1 MSEPYNINEGM
12 PVVGADGV
20 PVGTVA
26 AFANGRIKLRPSG
39 QGSHSDH
46 SHYVPAGLI
55 AFVKDGSI
63 YLSANGANAALL
75 DEEQDGSSAD

>member
-1 MSEPYNINEGM
+1 MSEPSNIREGM

-20 PVGTVA
+20 PVGKVA
-26 AFANGRIKLRPSG
+26 AFADGRIMLSPSG
-39 QGSHSDH
+39 EGSHADH
-46 SHYVPAGLI
+46 SHYVPAGLV

-75 DEEQDGSSAD
+75 DEEQDGTSAD